1 MWVEE
6 IVAGHP
12 TPKYFPCSSAYS
24 IWSCIIWI
32 FFSRSMDSFM
42 QPSRFKFRV
51 SSPIFSW
58 THFLVWYLTHPS
70 ARKPLCEGFLK
81 DCSSG
86 CADELEPPLLLLC
99 SPICDSSW
107 PHGLQPAALLC
118 PWDFP
123 GKKTRVGCHFLLQRI
138 FPIQES
144 NPGLL
149 SISCIAGT
157 FFYHWVTWEAFS
169 SMKLLSW
176 RKETPLAP
184 RL

>member
-6 IVAGHP
+6 IAAGHL
-12 TPKYFPCSSAYS
+12 TAKYSPYSSSYS
-24 IWSCIIWI
+24 ICNCIIWI

-42 QPSRFKFRV
+42 QPSRFKF
-51 SSPIFSW
+51 SHLLNSFTGLISDPSFSH
-58 THFLVWYLTHPS
+58 TS
-70 ARKPLCEGFLK
+70 LCEGFLK

-86 CADELEPPLLLLC
+86 YADKLEPPLLLLC
-99 SPICDSSW
+99 SHICDSSW
-107 PHGLQPAALLC
+107 PHGLQPARLLC

-157 FFYHWVTWEAFS
+157 FFYHWATREAFS

-184 RL
+184 CL